1 MLTPRPPQPRLV
13 NMDSLVLVAAV
24 GLATV
29 AGLVGGGIA
38 VIGAIELATGRILIN
53 IRQLPWSRH
62 DAQVIGVCRVVQGI
76 AIAIEGAMV
85 AVMTGTELSAGT
97 QILIPVLMLVNAIML
112 VALGIPAVVQVRM
125 TRRTGRPLF

>member
-13 NMDSLVLVAAV
+13 NVDSLLLVAAV

-29 AGLVGGGIA
+29 TGLVGGGGV

-76 AIAIEGAMV
+76 VIAVEGAMV

-97 QILIPVLMLVNAIML
+97 EVLIPVLMLVNAIML